1 MNSWFLYE
9 FMVCLMGPI
18 LANIADNLVK
28 IDYGMLPMMLGS
40 GTTRS
45 PVSFRAS
52 VIMFLSSRLCVVICV
67 LARLKLAKAS

>member
-1 MNSWFLYE
+1 MSIHSGLSTGHYCMNSWFWYK

-40 GTTRS
+40 GIA
-45 PVSFRAS
+45 VAS
-52 VIMFLSSRLCVVICV
+52 I
-67 LARLKLAKAS
+67 